1 MFGETNRCDDDNE
14 NDGGG
19 DGCNQI
25 IMRPA
30 DRIIAKSV
38 ACSICTPLLVML
50 AIIIYH
56 VILYCSI

>member
-1 MFGETNRCDDDNE
+1 MFGETNRCDDDN
-14 NDGGG
+14 D
-19 DGCNQI
+19 DGCGGYNQI

-30 DRIIAKSV
+30 DRIITKSV
-38 ACSICTPLLVML
+38 ACSICTPPPCY